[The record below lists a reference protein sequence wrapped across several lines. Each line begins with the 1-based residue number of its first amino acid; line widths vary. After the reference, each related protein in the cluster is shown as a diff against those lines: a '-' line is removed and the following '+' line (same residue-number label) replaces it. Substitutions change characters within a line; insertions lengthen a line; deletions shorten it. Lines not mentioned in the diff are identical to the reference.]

1 MKELRNYFVTQEQ
14 AWSLKELGFKE
25 KCLGYYKKDGE
36 FTHDSFSD
44 YIAINVPLIAQ
55 AYDWLCAELGTI
67 SNTVDNGI
75 EKLILL
81 RNKINI
87 TVNLTFEIY
96 QSSKT
101 YDDGDYLIIKED
113 EDYPITVTIVYGQM
127 IDINGSSFDDNDVVY
142 ISPSFV
148 IILR

>member
-1 MKELRNYFVTQEQ
+1 MKELRDYFVTQEQ

-25 KCLGYYKKDGE
+25 ECLAYYKKDGE
-36 FTHDSFSD
+36 FTHDSSSS

-55 AYDWLCAELGTI
+55 AFDWLYAELGTF
-67 SNTVDNGI
+67 SNTVNDGI

-81 RNKINI
+81 RNKIQFTI
-87 TVNLTFEIY
+87 NLTFEVY
-96 QSSKT
+96 QSKKT

-113 EDYPITVTIVYGQM
+113 EDYPITVTIAYGEM
-127 IDINGSSFDDNDVVY
+127 IDINGLSFEDDDVAY

-148 IILR
+148 VIR